1 MRGYMVVCV
10 AAAVVAAASA
20 AAGVRGGRQQLLGSA
35 AEDHANVDSS
45 LALEC
50 EANGL
55 PKGWTPHP
63 KYDQILTA
71 IRALAKPT
79 WDATSVL
86 FRVQD
91 VEYPRIIEITNGL
104 GAKNAG
110 GRWGPKCLPAVYLA
124 RTDIT
129 ALEECRA
136 VSVRAGEVQ
145 TYPRLIVALF
155 YRGGQYLDLSTPAL
169 MGALATASGV
179 AADIATTEQWH
190 AEQSNRR
197 ESWTQAVGRAAVAA
211 GVKAI
216 LVASAAH
223 PGGLNMVVYPGNDPA
238 SVLDV
243 DAKERLETLIKV
255 GTMTEAQLAAA
266 RGAGANTEP
275 VQGVG
280 YPNLNGDEMQWMDNP
295 VRRNLH

>member
-1 MRGYMVVCV
+1 MRGLVIAC
-10 AAAVVAAASA
+10 AAALALSTAFAAS
-20 AAGVRGGRQQLLGSA
+20 GVRGGRQQALA
-35 AEDHANVDSS
+35 VDSGFED
-45 LALEC
+45 LTALEC

-55 PKGWTPHP
+55 PKNFAPHP
-63 KYDQILTA
+63 KYDQLLTA
-71 IRALAKPT
+71 VKAMSKPT
-79 WDATSVL
+79 WDATNVL

-91 VEYPRIIEITNGL
+91 VEYPRIIEIINGL

-145 TYPRLIVALF
+145 TYPRLIVAAF
-155 YRGGQYLDLSTPAL
+155 YRGGTYLDLSTPTA
-169 MGALATASGV
+169 MAALATASGV

-197 ESWTQAVGRAAVAA
+197 ESWSQAVGRAAVAA

-216 LVASAAH
+216 LVASSAH
-223 PGGLNMVVYPGNDPA
+223 AGGVNMVVYPGDNPTA
-238 SVLDV
+238 VLEV

-255 GTMTEAQLAAA
+255 GTMTDAQLAAA
-266 RGAGANTEP
+266 RGASANTEP
-275 VQGVG
+275 VQAVG
-280 YPNLNGDEMQWMDNP
+280 FPKMDGDELQWMDNP